1 MTNQVKSSDQSPILE
16 PWAWFLMGGC
26 FWLPM
31 IIFTILVI
39 WGITLLD
46 TEHSLIM
53 LRGAIFNVIVVA
65 GAVLGTRRAINNI
78 RHQHRSAIEDVS
90 ANIGMVMFYWLIVG
104 LLTWNWI
111 DSILDK
117 IWYT

>member
-1 MTNQVKSSDQSPILE
+1 MTNQVDSDHAPILE

-31 IIFTILVI
+31 IIFMILVI
-39 WGITLLD
+39 WGITLLG
-46 TEHSLIM
+46 TEHAVIM

-65 GAVLGTRRAINNI
+65 GAVLGTRRAVNNI

-90 ANIGMVMFYWLIVG
+90 ANIGMAMFYWLIVAI
-104 LLTWNWI
+104 LTWSWVNRVLEE
-111 DSILDK
+111 ILLL
-117 IWYT
+117 